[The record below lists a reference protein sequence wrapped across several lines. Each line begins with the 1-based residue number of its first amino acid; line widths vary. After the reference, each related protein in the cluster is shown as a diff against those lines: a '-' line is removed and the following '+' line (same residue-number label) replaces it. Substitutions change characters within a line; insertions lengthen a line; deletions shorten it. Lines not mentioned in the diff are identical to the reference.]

1 MLPFLFFKVV
11 HLFFQK
17 YYSNNELEKF
27 SNLELL
33 EEFSM
38 NLYSTGDYLNMN
50 GLCERDLAVFFNTNY
65 QVIILV

>member
-1 MLPFLFFKVV
+1 MLPFLFFKVL

-17 YYSNNELEKF
+17 YYSNNVFEKF

-33 EEFSM
+33 EEFTM

-50 GLCERDLAVFFNTNY
+50 GLCERDLAALFNTYY
-65 QVIILV
+65 QVILV